1 MNRSGLLR
9 AAVLVVVAA
18 LGVAA
23 LVSTGGQVVDHLD
36 QLNAPELVG
45 SLLAAL
51 VGLLATLMVWRAVL
65 ADLGSPLPLAA
76 AMRVFFLGQLGK
88 YVPGSV
94 WPVLAQM
101 ELGRRHG
108 VPRNRSA
115 TVGLVTVALSLVA
128 GLLVAAVTLPFT
140 SAQALSTYWY
150 AFLAVPLLG
159 AGLLPAVANRVLD
172 RLLVLAR
179 RGGLEQ
185 PLTGRGMLV
194 ALAWSVLVWLMFG
207 VHVFLLA
214 DSLGATGAGALPLCT
229 GAYALSW
236 TLGFLVVVAP
246 AGAGVREAAL
256 VLTLSPLLDRPEALL
271 VALVSRA
278 IMTVA
283 DLLLAGV
290 AVLRTRR
297 AVAAEPQAAAP

>member
-1 MNRSGLLR
+1 MNRTRLLR
-9 AAVLVVVAA
+9 VAVLVVVVA

-23 LVSTGGQVVDHLD
+23 LVSAGGQVVDHLNE
-36 QLNAPELVG
+36 LNAPELVG

-51 VGLLATLMVWRAVL
+51 VGLLGTLMCWRAVL
-65 ADLGSPLPLAA
+65 ADLGSVLPLPA

-115 TVGLVTVALSLVA
+115 TVGLVAVALSLVA
-128 GLLVAAVTLPFT
+128 GLLVSVVTLPFT

-159 AGLLPAVANRVLD
+159 LGLLPAVANRILD
-172 RLLVLAR
+172 RLLALAC
-179 RGGLEQ
+179 RGGLER
-185 PLTGRGMLV
+185 PLTGRGMLL
-194 ALAWSVLVWLMFG
+194 ALGWSVFVWLMFG
-207 VHVFLLA
+207 LHVYLLA
-214 DSLGATGAGALPLCT
+214 DALGASGAGALPLCT

-236 TLGFLVVVAP
+236 TLGFLVVIAP

-271 VALVSRA
+271 VAIVSRA

-283 DLLLAGV
+283 DLLLAGA

-297 AVAAEPQAAAP
+297 AEAAEP